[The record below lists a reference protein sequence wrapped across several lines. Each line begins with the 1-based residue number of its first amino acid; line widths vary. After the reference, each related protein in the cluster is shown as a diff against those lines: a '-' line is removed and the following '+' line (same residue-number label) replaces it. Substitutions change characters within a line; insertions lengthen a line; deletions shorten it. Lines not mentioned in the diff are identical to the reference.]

1 MVKPQQVVCGLL
13 QSVKFVA
20 GDPAMTVAEIDELED
35 RHGFPFCHSCGTD
48 KDEGEC
54 SSRIATAAELKAM
67 LAAKEAE

>member
-1 MVKPQQVVCGLL
+1 
-13 QSVKFVA
+13 
-20 GDPAMTVAEIDELED
+20 MTVAEIDELED